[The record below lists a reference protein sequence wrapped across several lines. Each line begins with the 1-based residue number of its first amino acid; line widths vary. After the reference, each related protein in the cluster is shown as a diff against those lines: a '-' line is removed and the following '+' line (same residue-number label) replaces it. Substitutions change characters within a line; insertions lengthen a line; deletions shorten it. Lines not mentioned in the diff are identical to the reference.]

1 MNKPFSI
8 FLSAYFFQLSKFIS
22 KTSLNLQVSVGCQI
36 LETQQ
41 AKEKPSGVSTLSLVL
56 IILIVA
62 TAAVGAIISFV
73 YPGFVSLLSG
83 TTYISGGAIYDAIYV
98 VLTLATDALY
108 LFGGG
113 VLTYGALLVTIRF
126 IQIKLGDAYKPTYS
140 TRSLSG
146 YLTLSLNFFIG
157 AEIIRTVAVRTY
169 EEFIL
174 LILVIFSRGLFS
186 LILYLERR
194 WHGTTETE

>member
-1 MNKPFSI
+1 MI
-8 FLSAYFFQLSKFIS
+8 CKFIS
-22 KTSLNLQVSVGCQI
+22 KTRLNLQVSAECPI
-36 LETQQ
+36 LESQQ
-41 AKEKPSGVSTLSLVL
+41 STEKPAGIDSLSLALIL
-56 IILIVA
+56 IIFA
-62 TAAVGAIISFV
+62 TAFAGAVISIV
-73 YPGFVSLLSG
+73 YPDFVKLLSG
-83 TTYISGGAIYDAIYV
+83 TAYVSGGAIYDVIYV
-98 VLTLATDALY
+98 ILTLATYALY

-113 VLTYGALLVTIRF
+113 ALVYGALLVTVRF
-126 IQIKLGDAYKPTYS
+126 FQIKLSDHDRPTYS
-140 TRSLSG
+140 TRHLSS

-169 EEFIL
+169 EEFVL

>member
-1 MNKPFSI
+1 MEKEQSI
-8 FLSAYFFQLSKFIS
+8 EK
-22 KTSLNLQVSVGCQI
+22 
-36 LETQQ
+36 Q
-41 AKEKPSGVSTLSLVL
+41 AGISTLSLTL
-56 IILIVA
+56 IILILITA
-62 TAAVGAIISFV
+62 TIGAIASFV
-73 YPGFVSLLSG
+73 YPNFVNLLSG
-83 TTYISGGAIYDAIYV
+83 TTYVSGGAIYDAIYV
-98 VLTLATDALY
+98 ILTLATDALY

-113 VLTYGALLVTIRF
+113 VLTYGALLITYRF
-126 IQIKLGDAYKPTYS
+126 IQYKLSDPYKPTYS
-140 TRSLSG
+140 TRYLSS

-169 EEFIL
+169 EEFTL

>member
-1 MNKPFSI
+1 M
-8 FLSAYFFQLSKFIS
+8 
-22 KTSLNLQVSVGCQI
+22 
-36 LETQQ
+36 QQ
-41 AKEKPSGVSTLSLVL
+41 NKEKSLGISNLSLVIVIT
-56 IILIVA
+56 IIVTAVLGA
-62 TAAVGAIISFV
+62 TVNLV

-83 TTYISGGAIYDAIYV
+83 TTYVSGGAIYDAIYV
-98 VLTLATDALY
+98 ILTLATDALY

-113 VLTYGALLVTIRF
+113 VISYGAILVTYRF
-126 IQIKLGDAYKPTYS
+126 IQYKLSDPYKPTYS
-140 TRSLSG
+140 TRYLSG

-169 EEFIL
+169 EEFTL

-186 LILYLERR
+186 LILYLEKR